1 MIIDFHAHSS
11 FSFDCKTDVKKI
23 VKICKKIGM
32 DGVAITDHNTIK
44 GGMKALSLKEKD
56 FLVIV
61 GSEISTEKGEI
72 TGLFLN
78 EEIKSR
84 GFDEVIDQ
92 IREQDGIIVLPHPF
106 RYLNAILHGIEKD
119 VLRKVDVIEKINY
132 LDHPL
137 ALLLSHLLTKKSKKP
152 FIGGSDAHKLFEVG
166 KVRTIVY
173 NAETLEELR
182 DSILKGRIKILFDSD
197 LYYKSIQNLVRL
209 FGEKL

>member
-1 MIIDFHAHSS
+1 MIIDFHVHSL
-11 FSFDCKTDVKKI
+11 FSFDCKNDVKKI
-23 VKICKKIGM
+23 ISRCKKIGI
-32 DGVAITDHNTIK
+32 DGIAITDHNTIK

-61 GSEISTEKGEI
+61 GSEVSTEKGEI

-84 GFDEVIDQ
+84 CFDDVIDE

-106 RYLNAILHGIEKD
+106 RYLNAILHGIEKN
-119 VLRKVDVIEKINY
+119 VLRKIDIIEKINY

-137 ALLLSHLLTKKSKKP
+137 ALLLSYLLTKKSEMP

-197 LYYKSIQNLVRL
+197 LYYRSIQNLVGL
-209 FGEKL
+209 FGEKI

>member
-1 MIIDFHAHSS
+1 MIIDLHVHSS

-23 VKICKKIGM
+23 VKVCKKIGI

-61 GSEISTEKGEI
+61 GSEVSTEKGEI

-78 EEIKSR
+78 EEIKSQC
-84 GFDEVIDQ
+84 FDDVIDE
-92 IREQDGIIVLPHPF
+92 IKDQDGIIVLPHPF
-106 RYLNAILHGIEKD
+106 RYLNAILHGIKKN

-137 ALLLSHLLTKKSKKP
+137 ALLLSYLFIKKSKMP

-166 KVRTIVY
+166 KVKTIIY

-197 LYYKSIQNLVRL
+197 LYYRTIQNLVRVL
-209 FGEKL
+209 GGGE